1 MTITSAETRK
11 TYQTI
16 LGRLQKAFNS
26 KDLGFLQYAVEV
38 LHHIRTMPSARG
50 KPLAQ
55 SSIKTYLSAIIA
67 ILRDADLPIPEL
79 YKEAFAEYAT
89 EQKKQEESQIKTES
103 QESKW
108 MDWETIQS
116 SVDKI
121 PANTKKHLIASLYT
135 KIPPARLDYTP
146 MKWVKRIPADQSINY
161 IRETKQGFTF
171 VINQYKTKETYGTNA
186 YKASPELNA
195 ILRAWRDAHPTDE
208 YLLMS
213 GDSPM
218 TPNALSQAIRDI
230 FLEYTGTPVTLNILR
245 HSFASYMRRDELP
258 YAEKKHIAK
267 LMGHSTLQAEL
278 YRKL

>member
-1 MTITSAETRK
+1 MTIVSAETKK

-67 ILRDADLPIPEL
+67 ILRDADIPVPEL
-79 YKEAFAEYAT
+79 YRDAFAEYAT
-89 EQKKQEESQIKTES
+89 TQKKKEEAQTKTES

-116 SVDKI
+116 SVETI
-121 PANTKKHLIASLYT
+121 PVNTKKHLIASLYT

-146 MKWVKRIPADQSINY
+146 MKWVKRIPADTSINY

-171 VINQYKTKETYGTNA
+171 IINQYKTEKTYGTNT
-186 YKASPELNA
+186 YKASRPRRVGFPFRPPKIPSPCYGVR
-195 ILRAWRDAHPTDE
+195 ILHFD
-208 YLLMS
+208 
-213 GDSPM
+213 
-218 TPNALSQAIRDI
+218 
-230 FLEYTGTPVTLNILR
+230 
-245 HSFASYMRRDELP
+245 
-258 YAEKKHIAK
+258 
-267 LMGHSTLQAEL
+267 
-278 YRKL
+278 